1 MGSCRLLQKLN
12 SCGGKLEEI
21 CEFQSK
27 RVEIRLL
34 AVAEGRDEGGDVV
47 VTDVSLAS
55 QGLGARLVG
64 FGLGARL
71 VGFSLGEQLGSP
83 IA

>member
-1 MGSCRLLQKLN
+1 MGFCRLLQKLN

-34 AVAEGRDEGGDVV
+34 AVPEGRDEGGDVG
-47 VTDVSLAS
+47 T
-55 QGLGARLVG
+55 
-64 FGLGARL
+64 
-71 VGFSLGEQLGSP
+71 GERNNYRRRTGRGNR
-83 IA
+83 